1 MSTMRHRHLSI
12 VGTALL
18 LVGTVT
24 GAEAPPLPP
33 ADKVP
38 VLRLEAGG
46 PTSFVTALAF
56 SPDGQLLY
64 AAGWD
69 KVVRVWALKANGEFV
84 LDPKQTYRVPLGP
97 GDDGAINALA
107 LSDRGTWLAVG
118 GKGKYRGAPDFRMGG
133 WIEPSVSA
141 LDADMRQDQGMIH
154 VFNTQ
159 TGAVRLL
166 RGHRGTVAALAFAPG
181 RAGRPPLLVSA
192 AREWDPD
199 LNQYRGAARLW
210 DVDKGEQLDWN
221 WVLTAD
227 PRTLPRP
234 SLAVWYSAGTGK
246 ELQAALTWGDG
257 FLHVWDIGT
266 NRVRRIE
273 DETYNPLVVLPERD
287 RVLTAAFGADLPRL
301 RGWDV
306 RPGKDPKEALPLS
319 SVGNGSLRRIPR
331 ALGLVSAEANGRTDH
346 VAAVTVAVKDKD
358 APNGHD
364 YRLQLLSTASQTFGR
379 PVGQEVA
386 LWQGENKQPVLA
398 TCPGGRHLAVAGN
411 GDQTIQVYRVRDLLN
426 GKPQKQTLR
435 SAGTTVRYA
444 AFVRQGKD
452 TVGLLLNERDRK
464 NLGSVPR
471 GPAKGDLVFDPGKRR
486 LAEAGSD
493 WKSDAPNLGEWQAK
507 LATEEGK
514 LHLAVVRG
522 NQVATKI
529 PLPSK
534 WEVTDFALLPPL
546 ALPDTP
552 LLATPLLALAYQ
564 EAGQPVLCLYNA
576 LSGERVR
583 ELVGH
588 TDRITCVAFAGDG
601 RLLVSAAE
609 DQTVCVWRL
618 TTLGEVLGKQGLLP
632 RVVIDKKK
640 EGLVVTKVFDDS
652 PARGLLQPDEVVAGI
667 VRGEKLSP
675 LDTPRAFFDAIG
687 DLKPGEKVVL
697 RVQGAQG
704 QRDVTLPVGQ
714 RVDQRKPLFSLFL
727 FQDDREATRRWVA
740 WNPVG
745 PYEAS
750 DAKAEE
756 YVGWHF
762 NTGEA
767 AEPSRFARINLYHDY
782 YYREGLV
789 EQMLLHPEV
798 DRLPPP
804 PPPRKPKMTLGVED
818 EKAFPKPDGAG
829 QVLVRHPKVTLHV
842 QVAERPLNTLDA
854 VTWRI
859 DDEKA
864 QVLDLSGPS
873 AHLLSA
879 PLQLSRGLHRVVV
892 TAHAPEMPGDVYREE
907 ILVRYQP
914 PPPRLDFTGERQPR
928 VEDMVFK
935 LNALVSPGAAGEAV
949 TVQLSQPG
957 PNNEW
962 KEIKSQAYPELPAD
976 KPAPFTADVPL
987 QLGTNV
993 LRVVAVNKNAL
1004 AGFVEGE
1011 TSKPLFVEVFRKKA
1025 KAAPPVIALEGAFP
1039 MPGEGEPQR
1048 GLSVRVGVP
1057 RVRLTGK
1064 IDVKGDEPL
1073 AKVEWFEGE
1082 GKVAKPLAGAAG
1094 KKQWAFEEAVDL
1106 RPGPQQF
1113 HVRAK
1118 TETSDEVDS
1127 VLTVYYQ
1134 PPVPEVRVF
1143 TAPREGQVFTG
1154 EKETAEVEVTAL
1166 LSLPEPPQPHAARVL
1181 LDGKPLDGAPPPTI
1195 DAKART
1201 LTTRVSLHPGGN
1213 SLQLQFRNEWGALST
1228 SAPLQVRYLRPPQV
1242 VRLKV
1247 PEKTTRPVLDLEAE
1261 VRSPLPL
1268 RPDTVKVEVN
1278 GRERPAK
1285 VEVAAQQPAPGTW
1298 TVLLRE
1304 VTLDPGGAKWE
1315 AKPNELRLRLSN
1327 AEAECPE
1334 PGRATVLFRPVVPPP
1349 EVRIVEP
1356 ADNMVVNDP
1365 ELVVSLWVR
1374 SASPLTRVQVIREGD
1389 EPLAVKV
1396 GDIKPGPAGAFEL
1409 KQEVEVTGLTRG
1421 LNTVRV
1427 VAANEGSEQS
1437 SSLLLANYVPR
1448 PVRLVI
1454 DDLVPTAGGAA
1465 IAARRE
1471 PGRKLTFDA
1480 APSGRVRLRGR
1491 ILWNRPEDAQA
1502 RKPRV
1507 VAYVNGFQQGPQ
1519 RVPPAAAGG
1528 RESRF
1533 EVDLLLNQGKDN
1545 QVVVTLPDLP
1555 VSEGDRAQFS
1565 VDCKDPGRFQRLHL
1579 LLVSPQKAEG
1589 PALLQQF
1596 DKAFGVATQ
1605 EGQRR
1610 TKAFEDVPAY
1620 PPLTGDRAARRYVN
1634 QALLELQVRI
1644 NNLALI
1650 GQSNDLIVFY
1660 YQGRE
1665 KVDGDGNVFLTG
1677 LETRPEESRDT
1688 AIRADD
1694 LADIFADTAGAHILL
1709 LDVDRAAPAD
1719 REAAR
1724 DKVARWDTH
1733 YPRTLHNVS
1742 VVRYAWLGRAEG
1754 PRDIRLVRALEEGM
1768 AQAVTWL
1775 DVTNEVRRVA
1785 EGSPDYKKGLKHDE
1799 YIAVDMRTITVGR

>member
-1 MSTMRHRHLSI
+1 MSTMRRLHPRI
-12 VGTALL
+12 VGVALL

-24 GAEAPPLPP
+24 AAESPLLPP
-33 ADKVP
+33 ADKGP
-38 VLRLEAGG
+38 VLRLEAAG

-69 KVVRVWALKANGEFV
+69 KVVRVWALKPNGDFV
-84 LDPKQTYRVPLGP
+84 LDPRQTYRVPLGP
-97 GDDGAINALA
+97 GNDGAINALA

-133 WIEPSVSA
+133 WVEPSVSV
-141 LDADMRQDQGMIH
+141 LDADMLQDQGMIH

-181 RAGRPPLLVSA
+181 RAGRPPLLVSV
-192 AREWDPD
+192 AREWDPEM
-199 LNQYRGAARLW
+199 NQYRGAIRSW
-210 DVDKGEQLDWN
+210 DVDRGEQLDWS

-234 SLAVWYSAGTGK
+234 SLAVWYSAGAGK

-257 FLHVWDIGT
+257 FLHVWDMGP

-287 RVLTAAFGADLPRL
+287 RILTAAFGTDLPRL

-306 RPGKDPKEALPLS
+306 RPGKDPKEALPLGR
-319 SVGNGSLRRIPR
+319 VGSGPLPRIPR
-331 ALGLVSAEANGRTDH
+331 ALGLVSAEANGRADH
-346 VAAVTVAVKDKD
+346 VAAVTVTVKDK
-358 APNGHD
+358 AAANGHD
-364 YRLQLLSTASQTFGR
+364 YRLQLLSTASETFGR
-379 PVGQEVA
+379 PIGQETA

-398 TCPGGRHLAVAGN
+398 TSLGGRHLAVAGN
-411 GDQTIQVYRVRDLLN
+411 GEQAIQVYRVRDLLD
-426 GKPQKQTLR
+426 GKPQKPKTLR

-452 TVGLLLNERDRK
+452 AVGLLLNERDRK
-464 NLGSVPR
+464 SPGTAPR
-471 GPAKGDLVFDPGKRR
+471 GPARGDLVFDPGKRR
-486 LAEAGSD
+486 LAEAGND
-493 WKSDAPNLGEWQAK
+493 WKSDAPNLGNWRVEPATADGK
-507 LATEEGK
+507 SYLAIFRGKEE
-514 LHLAVVRG
+514 V
-522 NQVATKI
+522 TKI

-546 ALPDTP
+546 AP
-552 LLATPLLALAYQ
+552 LDTPLLALAYQ
-564 EAGQPVLCLYNA
+564 ETGQPVLCLYNA
-576 LSGERVR
+576 RSGERTR

-588 TDRITCVAFAGDG
+588 TDRITCVSFAGDG

-618 TTLGEVLGKQGLLP
+618 TTLGEILGKQGLLP
-632 RVVIDKKK
+632 GVALDKKK
-640 EGLVVTKVFDDS
+640 EGLVVTKIFDDS

-667 VRGEKLSP
+667 VRGDKLAA

-697 RVQGAQG
+697 RVQGSQG
-704 QRDVTLPVGQ
+704 PRDVTLPVGQ
-714 RVDQRKPLFSLFL
+714 RVDQRKPLFSFFL
-727 FQDDREATRRWVA
+727 FEADRETTRRWIA

-804 PPPRKPKMTLGVED
+804 PPPRKPKLTLGIQD
-818 EKAFPKPDGAG
+818 EGAFPTPDGAG
-829 QVLVRHPKVTLHV
+829 QVRVRHPRVTLHV
-842 QVAERPLNTLDA
+842 QVAERPLDTLND

-859 DDEKA
+859 DDEKE
-864 QVLDLSGPS
+864 QKLDRSGPS

-879 PLQLSRGLHRVVV
+879 PLQLARGLHRVVV
-892 TAHAPEMPGDVYREE
+892 TAHAPEAPGDVYREE
-907 ILVRYQP
+907 LLLRYQP
-914 PPPRLDFTGERQPR
+914 PAPRLDYKGERR
-928 VEDMVFK
+928 LIVEDPAFK
-935 LNALVSPGAAGEAV
+935 LNALVYPGAGGEAV
-949 TVQLSQPG
+949 AVRLLHRPQNKEQQ
-957 PNNEW
+957 
-962 KEIKSQAYPELPAD
+962 EIKNQAYPELPVD
-976 KPAPFTADVPL
+976 KTAPFAADVPL
-987 QLGTNV
+987 QLGTN
-993 LRVVAVNKNAL
+993 LLEIVAVNKNAL
-1004 AGFVEGE
+1004 ADHVEDE
-1011 TSKPLFVEVFRKKA
+1011 TSPPLTLEVTLKKA
-1025 KAAPPVIALEGAFP
+1025 KAAPPLIALEGAFP
-1039 MPGEGEPQR
+1039 VTPQGEPQR
-1048 GLSVRVGVP
+1048 GLSVRVQVP
-1057 RVRLTGK
+1057 RVRLKGK
-1064 IDVKGDEPL
+1064 IEVKGDEPL
-1073 AKVEWFEGE
+1073 AKVEWFDGE
-1082 GKVAKPLAGAAG
+1082 GTVVKPLAGAAG
-1094 KKQWAFEEAVDL
+1094 KKQWALDEAVDL
-1106 RPGPQQF
+1106 RPGAQQF

-1118 TETSDEVDS
+1118 TETSDEVDG
-1127 VLTVYYQ
+1127 VLAVYYQ
-1134 PPVPEVRVF
+1134 PPVPETRVF
-1143 TAPREGQVFTG
+1143 TAPREGQVLTG
-1154 EKETAEVEVTAL
+1154 EKETVEVEVAAL
-1166 LSLPEPPQPHAARVL
+1166 LSMPEPLHPHAARVL
-1181 LDGKPLDGAPPPTI
+1181 LDGKPLDGAPPPAI
-1195 DAKART
+1195 DTTART
-1201 LTTRVSLHPGGN
+1201 LTARVALHPGSN

-1228 SAPLQVRYLRPPQV
+1228 SPPLQVRYLRPPHI
-1242 VRLKV
+1242 VRLTA
-1247 PEKTTRPVLDLEAE
+1247 PEKTTKPILDLEAE

-1268 RPDTVKVEVN
+1268 RPETVKVEVN

-1285 VEVAAQQPAPGTW
+1285 VVIREGQPAPGTW
-1298 TVLLRE
+1298 TVVLSE
-1304 VTLDPGGAKWE
+1304 VPLEPGSAKWE

-1334 PGRATVLFRPVVPPP
+1334 PGRATVVFRPVVPPP

-1356 ADNMVVNDP
+1356 ADGKVVNDP
-1365 ELVVSLWVR
+1365 ELLVSLWVR
-1374 SASPLTRVQVIREGD
+1374 SSSPLTRVQVIREGVQ
-1389 EPLAVKV
+1389 PLALDV
-1396 GDIKPGPAGAFEL
+1396 GDVKAGPEGAFEL
-1409 KQEVEVTGLTRG
+1409 KQEVEVKGLTHG

-1437 SSLLLANYVPR
+1437 SSLLLTNYVPR

-1454 DDLVPTAGGAA
+1454 DELIPSGGGAA
-1465 IAARRE
+1465 LPARRE
-1471 PGRKLTFDA
+1471 PGRKLAFDA
-1480 APSGRVRLRGR
+1480 APAGRMRLRGH
-1491 ILWNRPEDAQA
+1491 ILWAGPEEAQA
-1502 RKPRV
+1502 RQPRV
-1507 VAYVNGFQQGPQ
+1507 VAYVNGFQQGPH
-1519 RVPPAAAGG
+1519 RVPLAAAKGL
-1528 RESRF
+1528 ESRF
-1533 EVDLLLNQGKDN
+1533 ELDLLLNQEKDN
-1545 QVVVTLPDLP
+1545 QIVVTLPDLP

-1579 LLVSPQKAEG
+1579 LLVSPQKTEG

-1596 DKAFGVATQ
+1596 DKVFGIDTK
-1605 EGQRR
+1605 EGLRR
-1610 TKAFEDVPAY
+1610 TKAFDDVPAY

-1644 NNLALI
+1644 NNMALI

-1665 KVDGDGNVFLTG
+1665 KVDADGNIFLTG

-1709 LDVDRAAPAD
+1709 LDVDRAVPED
-1719 REAAR
+1719 RGDAGK

-1733 YPRTLHNVS
+1733 YPRTMHNVS

-1754 PRDIRLVRALEEGM
+1754 PRNMRLVRALEAGM
-1768 AQAVTWL
+1768 GQAVTWV

-1799 YIAVDMRTITVGR
+1799 YIAVDMRMITVGR